1 MSKIWAF
8 DFIYS
13 LFCKGFVGLNNGFT
27 QDYTVG
33 ARVYLIMSVEARL
46 ANARFPLSIR
56 PIFWGDYGTS

>member
-46 ANARFPLSIR
+46 GNVRLPLSIR